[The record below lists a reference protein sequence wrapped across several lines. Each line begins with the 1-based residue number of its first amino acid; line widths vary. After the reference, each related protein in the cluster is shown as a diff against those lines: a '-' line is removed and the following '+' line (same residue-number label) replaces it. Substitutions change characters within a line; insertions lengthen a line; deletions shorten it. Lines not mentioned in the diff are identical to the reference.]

1 MSSCFGVKL
10 LLLLGGKM
18 RHPGNGLRRRCRD
31 KVEHEEKSACVTAFP
46 VETVSCNTSNS
57 SDGTLEIDKKL
68 IR

>member
-1 MSSCFGVKL
+1 
-10 LLLLGGKM
+10 M